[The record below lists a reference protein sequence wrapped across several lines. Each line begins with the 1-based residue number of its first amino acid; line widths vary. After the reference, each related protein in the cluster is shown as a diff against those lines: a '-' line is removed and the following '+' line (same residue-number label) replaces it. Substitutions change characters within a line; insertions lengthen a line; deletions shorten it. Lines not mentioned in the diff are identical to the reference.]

1 MTKEQAHLILDK
13 AKIDRL
19 TPIYLINQALITLGD
34 LDVRTTDPEI
44 SRTLRDYGVES
55 RFIRSRSASSPFT
68 PSR

>member
-1 MTKEQAHLILDK
+1 MNKEQAHLILDK

-19 TPIYLINQALITLGD
+19 TPIYMINKALITLGD

-55 RFIRSRSASSPFT
+55 RFYRTRTSSSPFVT
-68 PSR
+68 RR